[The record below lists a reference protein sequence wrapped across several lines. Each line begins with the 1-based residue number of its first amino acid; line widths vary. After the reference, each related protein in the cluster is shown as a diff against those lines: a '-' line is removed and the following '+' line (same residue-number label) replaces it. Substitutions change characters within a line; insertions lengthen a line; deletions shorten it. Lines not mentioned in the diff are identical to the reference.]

1 MPRNTTLGV
10 RISPSANRKRRQPS
24 RSRGYD
30 RDTGRDLVRSSNRD
44 LVRDDNHDHGRDHAR
59 GRNRDSER
67 TVNRSRRHTHN
78 QDNFPPAQDNR
89 HANKSRGQHSAPT
102 QSVPQRILAVIA
114 AIFVGIKNIIMFVV
128 DIVLNTLRTIASSP
142 LGRLLLLIVAVV
154 IVALAVVTGV
164 NHCSQPATTEQASEE
179 SSESITEDY
188 YPDTA
193 ALASLQLAST
203 DTTPFTLNQNRAD
216 IVPVLS
222 DDQTQAINSA
232 TQVLTD
238 QGHTVGFVFINLQ
251 TGMGVARDV
260 DTDVYAASSIK
271 GPYAAFVCSLIDQGQ
286 ISRDT
291 QCANTWVLDEGSSR
305 TESSY
310 SVESLMKD
318 MVEDSNNDALRFLR
332 SAYDSLG
339 FEQYL
344 ANMHADVAIAQ
355 EAGSFAHYDARNSAI
370 MWMSIYQYI
379 TQAETNENA
388 AWLAEMMSSTNLSF
402 VRNATE
408 IDGMEATVYNKGG
421 WCVGENY
428 NSVCDSAIV
437 YENGVPYLLTV
448 MTDAP
453 DGSNNEEAVTNVA
466 AALLN
471 ARYSLDDQTAA
482 AFNGS
487 NDAKT
492 ALRQGVTNI
501 GSVSVLTD

>member
-1 MPRNTTLGV
+1 M
-10 RISPSANRKRRQPS
+10 ANRGRRQSS
-24 RSRGYD
+24 RSHDYERDSRRDFVRDHDYD
-30 RDTGRDLVRSSNRD
+30 YSSN
-44 LVRDDNHDHGRDHAR
+44 HDS
-59 GRNRDSER
+59 GRNRDPKHD
-67 TVNRSRRHTHN
+67 TNRSYRHAHTQGSHQQAQDKHRTHN
-78 QDNFPPAQDNR
+78 
-89 HANKSRGQHSAPT
+89 SRGQHMAPT
-102 QSVPQRILAVIA
+102 KSVPQRILAVIA
-114 AIFVGIKNIIMFVV
+114 AIFIGIKNIIMFVL
-128 DIVLNTLRTIASSP
+128 DIVLNVLRTISSSP
-142 LGRLLLLIVAVV
+142 LGRLLLLIGVVV
-154 IVALAVVTGV
+154 IVALAIVAGV
-164 NHCSQPATTEQASEE
+164 NHCSQPAGTEQPSEE
-179 SSESITEDY
+179 SSESTTENY

-222 DDQTQAINSA
+222 DDQTQAINNA
-232 TQVLTD
+232 TNVLTD

-260 DTDVYAASSIK
+260 DTQVYAASSIK
-271 GPYAAFVCSLIDQGQ
+271 GPYAAYVCSLIDQGQ

-291 QCANTWVLDEGSSR
+291 QCANNWVLDEGSSR
-305 TESSY
+305 TQSSY

-332 SAYDSLG
+332 ASYDSLG

-344 ANMHADVAIAQ
+344 ANMSADVAIAQ
-355 EAGSFAHYDARNSAI
+355 EPGSFAHYDARNSAI

-408 IDGMEATVYNKGG
+408 ANGMEATVYNKGG
-421 WCVGENY
+421 WCVGDSY

-437 YENGVPYLLTV
+437 YENGVPYLLTI

-453 DGSNNEEAVTNVA
+453 DGSDNEEAVTAIA

-492 ALRQGVTNI
+492 ALRQGITNLA
-501 GSVSVLTD
+501 STNVLTA